1 MKRRYQIEQ
10 QRAVQ
15 QFRQLACEENPN
27 IQMIFPMAEVVGLL
41 QEGVGHL
48 LREAGLAL
56 MNLVMEEEVRHL
68 AGERHQQHPDR
79 RAHRWGQ
86 EDGYCVVDGQ
96 KVPIRRT
103 RLRSKEKRE
112 QRLGSYELFQR
123 SAPLENAVWDKM
135 MRGLSTRNYGAVV
148 KDFRQAYGV
157 EKSAVSDNFIEASRE
172 KLQELMERPL
182 GELRLCAI
190 LIDGT
195 PFKDRQMIVA
205 LGIGC
210 DGRKTVLGLR
220 EGATENATVVS
231 ELLSDLAGRGLDF
244 RVPRLYVLDGGKALA
259 AAVRRHAG
267 EAAFLQRCQVHKAAQ
282 CDRPFAGG
290 AQSGGQE
297 ETAERLRHDRIR
309 RRQARPGAAA
319 SRTDGV
325 ESERRPQPG
334 GRHGRDA
341 HGPSS
346 AGAGQAAAD
355 PGQHQCD
362 RVGLLDRG
370 DGLSQCEAVASRRSD
385 RTLGRL
391 GPAGGRAPVPQSPG
405 LSGNPV
411 AVEFAGKR
419 GSEESGC
426 SCGSGCVAYD
436 GRGSLTFNG
445 VPDNLTLMELQ
456 PK

>member
-1 MKRRYQIEQ
+1 MKERYQIEQ

-15 QFRQLACEENPN
+15 RFRQLVSEQNPN
-27 IQMIFPMAEVVGLL
+27 IQMVFPMVEVVGLL

-56 MNLVMEEEVRHL
+56 MHLVMEEEVRHL

-103 RLRSKEKRE
+103 RLRNQENRE

-123 SAPLENAVWDKM
+123 SAPPEQAVWDKM

-172 KLQELMERPL
+172 KLKELMERPL
-182 GELRLCAI
+182 DELHLCAV

-195 PFKDRQMIVA
+195 PFRDRQMIVA
-205 LGIGC
+205 LGISN

-220 EGATENATVVS
+220 EGATENATVVG

-267 EAAFLQRCQVHKAAQ
+267 EAAFIQRCQVHKRRNVV
-282 CDRPFAGG
+282 DHLP
-290 AQSGGQE
+290 E
-297 ETAERLRHDRIR
+297 EHKPAVKKKLQNAYAMTEYNDAKRALERLHR
-309 RRQARPGAAA
+309 
-319 SRTDGV
+319 
-325 ESERRPQPG
+325 E
-334 GRHGRDA
+334 
-341 HGPSS
+341 
-346 AGAGQAAAD
+346 
-355 PGQHQCD
+355 
-362 RVGLLDRG
+362 
-370 DGLSQCEAVASRRSD
+370 
-385 RTLGRL
+385 
-391 GPAGGRAPVPQSPG
+391 
-405 LSGNPV
+405 
-411 AVEFAGKR
+411 
-419 GSEESGC
+419 
-426 SCGSGCVAYD
+426 
-436 GRGSLTFNG
+436 
-445 VPDNLTLMELQ
+445 LMELNPSAARSLEEGMEETLTVHRLRVPVPLRRTLASTNVIESAFSIVETVCHNVKRWRAGDQ
-456 PK
+456 IERWVGSGLLVAERQFHKVQGYREIPSLLTSLVNAGVKKAVAAAGAVA